1 MPPTSRWPSGVKRE
15 MRDHLDEFLLRDT
28 VLDCVRKV
36 KAHLLGLARGDQRRT
51 SYQAAVALR
60 ELRSLPYVTEQNV
73 FGEVDEL
80 GRELTKR
87 VARGWLGGH
96 IVFLSGSTCILLT
109 LPQTQ
114 CVERSVVGQLLAA
127 SRRVSLAR
135 PFKAG

>member
-1 MPPTSRWPSGVKRE
+1 MCVWKSFRLLLSKQFFGAGCRRHRAGPSGVKRE

-96 IVFLSGSTCILLT
+96 IVFLSG
-109 LPQTQ
+109 
-114 CVERSVVGQLLAA
+114 
-127 SRRVSLAR
+127 
-135 PFKAG
+135 